1 MHGDSGGMSA
11 GKVFGFLRKECLE
24 ILPAFIFFALMF
36 TIVLVTRALTLEEYG
51 ITPHASAAAV
61 IGALLVSKAI
71 LVADRIPYL
80 NLYPKFPLFW
90 NVLLKT
96 AVFSLL
102 TFLFLFIEE
111 WIRQI
116 HKHQGMAEAI
126 RQFSSDVI
134 WPFFWSSEIWIAVLL
149 LFYCAGTEFFRAV
162 GNERV
167 KEIFF
172 RTRKQD

>member
-1 MHGDSGGMSA
+1 MNP
-11 GKVFGFLRKECLE
+11 GKIFDFLKKECQE

-51 ITPHASAAAV
+51 ITPHASATAV

-71 LVADRIPYL
+71 LLADRIPYL

-96 AVFSLL
+96 VVFSLL

-111 WIRQI
+111 WIRQV
-116 HKHQGMAEAI
+116 HKHQSVAEAF
-126 RQFSSDVI
+126 RQFSNDVV
-134 WPFFWSSEIWIAVLL
+134 WLFFWSSEIWIAVLL
-149 LFYCAGTEFFRAV
+149 LFYCAGAEFFRAV
-162 GNERV
+162 GV
-167 KEIFF
+167 DKAKEIFF
-172 RTRKQD
+172 LKRKPD